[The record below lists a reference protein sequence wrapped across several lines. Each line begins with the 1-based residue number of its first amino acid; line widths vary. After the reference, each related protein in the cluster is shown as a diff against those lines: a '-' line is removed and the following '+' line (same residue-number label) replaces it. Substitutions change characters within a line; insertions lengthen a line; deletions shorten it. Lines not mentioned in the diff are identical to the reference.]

1 MEICLACFMSIN
13 NLDGIAIIFIW
24 KILKDRSEI
33 IMKKIISAILSV
45 TLTVSCALPAFATSV
60 CEDASKPEV
69 VTTEQS
75 CTVTTCDEEY
85 VYSTTYY
92 FETSQFSFVKSD
104 RMTGEP
110 VFTYQS
116 SVNDG
121 IEAYATT
128 TEETFTGYAY
138 YITETSQGTEYKLNM
153 PASEQK
159 SRFLWVDTVYF
170 KAYYNLENRSY
181 LSEFRSAV
189 DTLDDL
195 EKAFIVASGAAIGK
209 DVINLF
215 AWATATGPLT
225 KALISSLL
233 GALGLTAAQYAAA
246 EALASGTNRCYYAW
260 NDAFDFCQGIF
271 Y

>member
-1 MEICLACFMSIN
+1 
-13 NLDGIAIIFIW
+13 
-24 KILKDRSEI
+24 
-33 IMKKIISAILSV
+33 MKKIISLLVSM
-45 TLTVSCALPAFATSV
+45 TLAVSCVLPAFATSV
-60 CEDASKPEV
+60 YEDASKPEV

-75 CTVTTCDEEY
+75 RTVTTCDEEY

-104 RMTGEP
+104 RVTGEP

-116 SVNDG
+116 SGNDG
-121 IEAYATT
+121 IETYATT

-138 YITETSQGTEYKLNM
+138 YITETSKGTEYKLNM
-153 PASEQK
+153 PAIEDTA
-159 SRFLWVDTVYF
+159 RFLWVDTVYF
-170 KAYYNLENRSY
+170 KAYYNSANRSY

-189 DTLDDL
+189 DALDDL

-209 DVINLF
+209 DVMNLF
-215 AWATATGPLT
+215 AWSTATGPIT
-225 KALISSLL
+225 GPLISSLL

-246 EALASGTNRCYYAW
+246 EAMASGTNRCYYAW
-260 NDAFDFCQGIF
+260 HDAFNFCQGKF